1 VERDRL
7 TAEVLE
13 ALKARGHRMTPQRR
27 AIVAEIMET
36 SGHIAP
42 PEVAAR
48 VKARIPGVNDST
60 IYRTLD
66 LLEEMGF
73 LSHAH
78 LGAGPAYHHA
88 DEHGHVHLICERCGA
103 ADALSIDEVAP
114 LRELITAHNG
124 FLPDFTH
131 FAISG
136 LCRACQAGEPV
147 TNDGSNP

>member
-1 VERDRL
+1 MERDRL

-13 ALKARGHRMTPQRR
+13 ALRARGHRMTPQRR

-66 LLEEMGF
+66 LLQTVGKTPGF
-73 LSHAH
+73 SL
-78 LGAGPAYHHA
+78 
-88 DEHGHVHLICERCGA
+88 V
-103 ADALSIDEVAP
+103 
-114 LRELITAHNG
+114 
-124 FLPDFTH
+124 
-131 FAISG
+131 
-136 LCRACQAGEPV
+136 
-147 TNDGSNP
+147 